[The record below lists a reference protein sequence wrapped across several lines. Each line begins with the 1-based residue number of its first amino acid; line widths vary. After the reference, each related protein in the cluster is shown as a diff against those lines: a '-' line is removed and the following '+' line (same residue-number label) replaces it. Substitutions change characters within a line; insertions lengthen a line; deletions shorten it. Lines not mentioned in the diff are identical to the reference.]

1 MWKISTFGEGVNDR
15 DLEVHP
21 DHLFKI
27 HASRDDFE
35 NLKDGSWV
43 EGVILNCFM
52 EIMSQNMG
60 WG

>member
-1 MWKISTFGEGVNDR
+1 MIGIWKYIQIISSE
-15 DLEVHP
+15 
-21 DHLFKI
+21 I